1 MWLDHMSFVFCQPQ
15 ISHCFI
21 ILRPSFKCLF
31 IHSEKYFFFF
41 FSGWAGSSL
50 LCADFLELWP
60 VRATLHC
67 AAQASH
73 CSGFSCRRAQSL
85 GMWASVVAAHG
96 LETAGSVS
104 WYMGLVAPGMWNLP
118 GPEIKPMSPLL
129 AGRFLSTA
137 PPGKSK

>member
-1 MWLDHMSFVFCQPQ
+1 MARSYEFVFCRPQ
-15 ISHCFI
+15 ISHCFL

-41 FSGWAGSSL
+41 FWLGWVFIALRRLSL
-50 LCADFLELWP
+50 VVAI
-60 VRATLHC
+60 RATLHC
-67 AAQASH
+67 GAQASH
-73 CSGFSCRRAQSL
+73 CSGFSCCRAQSL
-85 GMWASVVAAHG
+85 GRWASVVAAHG
-96 LETAGSVS
+96 LKPSGSVS